1 MAEKTYT
8 VEQTVALV
16 EQYKAGTSTEE
27 LALAFGKSVRSIVA
41 KLAREGVY
49 KKKEAVT
56 EGKSGATRKDEL
68 VLQLELFSGVELKS
82 LQKATREDLE
92 KLIAFIKREG

>member
-8 VEQTVALV
+8 VEQTAQLL

-49 KKKEAVT
+49 QKKVVAAKTAGST
-56 EGKSGATRKDEL
+56 KKDEL
-68 VLQLELFSGVELKS
+68 VLQLEFFVGLELKS

-92 KLIAFIKREG
+92 KLIAFVKREG

>member
-1 MAEKTYT
+1 MAYSQ
-8 VEQTVALV
+8 EQTTQLL

-27 LALAFGKSVRSIVA
+27 LAMAFGKSVRSIVA

-49 KKKEAVT
+49 KKKEAAT

-68 VLQLELFSGVELKS
+68 VLQLELFAGTELKS
-82 LQKATREDLE
+82 LQKATKEDLE
-92 KLIAFIKREG
+92 KLVAFVKREG